1 MFSWPD
7 KAEFLLEE
15 HGVGAMEFQLRYFK
29 ALKCCTQCASKF
41 GKLSSS
47 QRARKGQ
54 PQCKKKGER
63 AVTQNVQTAG
73 ELHSFLML
81 VRLHSKSCKLG
92 FSRQRTN
99 NFQIY
104 KLDLEKAEE
113 PEIKLP
119 ISVGSERKEGNSR
132 RHLLLLH

>member
-119 ISVGSERKEGNSR
+119 TSLDHRESKEIPEKL
-132 RHLLLLH
+132 LLLLH

>member
-92 FSRQRTN
+92 FSR
-99 NFQIY
+99 
-104 KLDLEKAEE
+104 
-113 PEIKLP
+113 
-119 ISVGSERKEGNSR
+119 
-132 RHLLLLH
+132 